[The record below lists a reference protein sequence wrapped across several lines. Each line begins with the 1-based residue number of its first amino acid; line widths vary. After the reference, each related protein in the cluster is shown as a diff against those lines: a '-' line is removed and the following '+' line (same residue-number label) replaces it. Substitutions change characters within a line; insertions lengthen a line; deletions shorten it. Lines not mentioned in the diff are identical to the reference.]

1 MSSPIVSVIVPAYNN
16 AEFLGATIQSVL
28 DQSYPHFELIVVND
42 ASPDNV
48 DEVVQQFHDPRIRTI
63 VHATNQGLSAAR
75 NTGMRASTGAIIALL
90 DGDDLF
96 LPDKLR
102 EHVAFLDAHP
112 EIGVSYNARFELDHS
127 ALSIRELWRPPRT
140 VDLRDL
146 VAHFPFSPSDMVLR
160 REWAFRVGLFD
171 EYHVYVG
178 EDLDI
183 NVRLALAGCR
193 FGGIDRALNLRRYH
207 AGRRLGNLPGVIADT
222 LRPLDAAFAD
232 PRCPEAVRQRKDQA
246 YATHYMLWAAIAFG
260 QEETAVGQEFARAAL
275 QRDPRLLLGHP
286 SPFLAALIAHSCVDE
301 SVDHDALLRAMLDQ
315 LPPAG
320 AGLDPADCDD
330 AVAHGYLILKVRTAL
345 WRDEAYSRQHFARAA
360 APCYCR
366 CPVPG
371 AAMAT
376 VGLRGRDG
384 DGRGAS
390 GPGAP
395 GRRHGLLGTPHEVRR
410 LKGSLALNRAFQDFH
425 AGNFTTV
432 LSSAAGAPTAHN
444 PTVFGQPCA
453 LSILLRSVVA
463 NVRPEEHHRGDCDT
477 AMNNGLAHA
486 GHAHASFPLG
496 LAARSVRRPLANA
509 RKCGCVWPNG
519 RRGICSTTALP
530 AICPSRIAT
539 SPWDGWPRRAVPSG
553 RANGSSATAA
563 RGECGARRQ
572 FLHRLGDRDRPRF
585 DLGHPLHRAL

>member
-48 DEVVQQFHDPRIRTI
+48 GEVVQQFRDPRMRTI
-63 VHATNQGLSAAR
+63 VHAQNKGLSAAR

-102 EHVAFLDAHP
+102 EHVAFLEAHP
-112 EIGVSYNARFELDHS
+112 EVGVSYNARFELDHS

-222 LRPLDAAFAD
+222 LRPLDAVFAD

-315 LPPAG
+315 LPPEG
-320 AGLDPADCDD
+320 AVDPADYDD
-330 AVAHGYLILKVRTAL
+330 AVARGYLIRGVRTAL

-360 APCYCR
+360 AL
-366 CPVPG
+366 G
-371 AAMAT
+371 ATVDAAFLGRVTAQLLAYEAEMGTAATRAALARLADAMA
-376 VGLRGRDG
+376 
-384 DGRGAS
+384 
-390 GPGAP
+390 P
-395 GRRHGLLGTPHEVRR
+395 LGMPQEVRR
-410 LKGSLALNRAFQDFH
+410 LKGSLALNRAFADFH

-432 LSSAAGAPTAHN
+432 PSSVVRATAHN
-444 PTVFGQPCA
+444 PTYLGNRGA

-463 NVRPEEHHRGDCDT
+463 NVRP
-477 AMNNGLAHA
+477 
-486 GHAHASFPLG
+486 
-496 LAARSVRRPLANA
+496 
-509 RKCGCVWPNG
+509 
-519 RRGICSTTALP
+519 
-530 AICPSRIAT
+530 
-539 SPWDGWPRRAVPSG
+539 G
-553 RANGSSATAA
+553 RA
-563 RGECGARRQ
+563 
-572 FLHRLGDRDRPRF
+572 
-585 DLGHPLHRAL
+585 